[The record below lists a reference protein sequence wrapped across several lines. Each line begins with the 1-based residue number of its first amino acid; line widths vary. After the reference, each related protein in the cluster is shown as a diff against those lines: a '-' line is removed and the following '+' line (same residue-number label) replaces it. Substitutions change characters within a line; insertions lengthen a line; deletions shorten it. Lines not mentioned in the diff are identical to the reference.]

1 MRTWIVVYK
10 EKGVPKSLIIMAKTF
25 NDAVCEVWKYM
36 PNDAISGIF
45 EVAI

>member
-10 EKGVPKSLIIMAKTF
+10 RNGEVKSSIIMAKTF